1 MIKRINI
8 SNNIQGGLLAVI
20 AAILW
25 SGNFII
31 SRKVNTQISPV
42 SLAFYRWLTASIV
55 LIPFAWKLFLIEYK
69 IAKKNWRI
77 FFWLSLTGIA
87 LFNTFV
93 YIAGHYTSA
102 INMALIGTTS
112 SPIFATAMA
121 VIFLKERLGI
131 YRIAGIFICI
141 LGILLLLSKGSWA
154 VLAAF
159 HFSTGDLWILAGAFS
174 FAIYNVLISKKPA
187 EISSLTFLFIL
198 FSSGTLILFPFY
210 LIDLTTNGIAA
221 TKWDGVLIS
230 SILYIGLGSS
240 VLAFWC
246 WNSAIK
252 KRGASSTVLF
262 GNLMPIFSTLE
273 AVVLLGEEITNIH
286 ILSGVIVIIGLII
299 ANIKTKKNNATR
311 H

>member
-1 MIKRINI
+1 MIKKINT
-8 SNNIQGGLLAVI
+8 SNKIQGVLLAVI

-31 SRKVNTQISPV
+31 SRKLNTQISPV
-42 SLAFYRWLTASIV
+42 SLAFYRWLTACIILLPFVGKRLIV
-55 LIPFAWKLFLIEYK
+55 EFK
-69 IAKKNWRI
+69 IAKQHWKL

-112 SPIFATAMA
+112 SPIFATVMA

-141 LGILLLLSKGSWA
+141 MGILLLLSKGSWE

-159 HFSTGDLWILAGAFS
+159 HFSKGDLWILAGAFS

-187 EISSLTFLFIL
+187 EISSVAFLFIL
-198 FSSGTLILFPFY
+198 FASGTLLLFPFY
-210 LIDLTTNGIAA
+210 LIELNINGMMA
-221 TKWDGVLIS
+221 TQWDGVLIS

-240 VLAFWC
+240 VLAFLC
-246 WNSAIK
+246 WNIAIK
-252 KRGASSTVLF
+252 KMGAGSTVLF
-262 GNLMPIFSTLE
+262 GNLIPIFSTLE
-273 AVVLLGEEITNIH
+273 AVVLLNEEITTIH
-286 ILSGVIVIIGLII
+286 FLSGIIVIIGLII
-299 ANIKTKKNNATR
+299 ANIKTTKN
-311 H
+311 

>member
-1 MIKRINI
+1 MIKKINT
-8 SNNIQGGLLAVI
+8 SHQIQGVLLAVI

-25 SGNFII
+25 SGNFIV
-31 SRKVNTQISPV
+31 SRKLNTQISPV
-42 SLAFYRWLTASIV
+42 SLAFYRWLTATIL
-55 LIPFAWKLFLIEYK
+55 LIPFAGKLFVIEYK
-69 IAKKNWRI
+69 IAKQHWKL

-112 SPIFATAMA
+112 SPIFATVMA

-141 LGILLLLSKGSWA
+141 MGILLLLSKGSWE

-159 HFSTGDLWILAGAFS
+159 RFSKGDLWILAGAFS

-198 FSSGTLILFPFY
+198 FASGTLLLFPFY
-210 LIDLTTNGIAA
+210 LIELNINGMMA
-221 TKWDGVLIS
+221 TQWDGVLIS

-240 VLAFWC
+240 VLAFLC
-246 WNSAIK
+246 WNIAIK
-252 KRGASSTVLF
+252 KMGAGSTVLF
-262 GNLMPIFSTLE
+262 GNLIPIFSTLE
-273 AVVLLGEEITNIH
+273 AVVLLNEEITTIH
-286 ILSGVIVIIGLII
+286 FLSGIIVIIGLII
-299 ANIKTKKNNATR
+299 ANIKTTKN
-311 H
+311 

>member
-8 SNNIQGGLLAVI
+8 SNNLQGVLLALI
-20 AAILW
+20 AVVLW

-31 SRKVNTQISPV
+31 SRKVSTQISPV

-55 LIPFAWKLFLIEYK
+55 LIPFAWKPFAIEYR
-69 IAKKNWRI
+69 IAKKHWKI

-141 LGILLLLSKGSWA
+141 MGILLLLSKGSWA

-174 FAIYNVLISKKPA
+174 FAIYNVLISKKPS
-187 EISSLTFLFIL
+187 EMSSLSFLFIL
-198 FSSGTLILFPFY
+198 FTLGTLMLFPFY
-210 LIDLTTNGIAA
+210 LIEQNMSGLTHTQ
-221 TKWDGVLIS
+221 WDSVLIS
-230 SILYIGLGSS
+230 SIIYIGLGAS
-240 VLAFWC
+240 VFAFWC
-246 WNSAIK
+246 WNIAIK
-252 KRGASSTVLF
+252 KIGTGSTVLF
-262 GNLMPIFSTLE
+262 GNLIVVFSTLE
-273 AVVLLGEEITNIH
+273 AVVLLGEEITTIH

-299 ANIKTKKNNATR
+299 ANIKTKKY
-311 H
+311 